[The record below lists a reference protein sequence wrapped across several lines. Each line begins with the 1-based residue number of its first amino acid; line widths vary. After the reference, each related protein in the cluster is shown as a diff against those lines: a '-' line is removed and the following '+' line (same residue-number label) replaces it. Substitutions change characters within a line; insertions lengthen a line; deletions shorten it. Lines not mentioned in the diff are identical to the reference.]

1 MQHESHSGIRRGL
14 KASAVA
20 ILDLG
25 WCGAAPRVQDVQPMR
40 PIVIVFVDVFVHA
53 VSPTF
58 QFRNHQKQMIT
69 DGWNMLES
77 IFFIHD
83 KNDKRPVVKSI
94 RFLADLF
101 LSPC

>member
-40 PIVIVFVDVFVHA
+40 PVVIVFVDVFSCRESYISISE
-53 VSPTF
+53 SP
-58 QFRNHQKQMIT
+58 KT

-77 IFFIHD
+77 I
-83 KNDKRPVVKSI
+83 
-94 RFLADLF
+94 
-101 LSPC
+101 

>member
-40 PIVIVFVDVFVHA
+40 PVVIVFVDVFFM
-53 VSPTF
+53 P
-58 QFRNHQKQMIT
+58 
-69 DGWNMLES
+69 
-77 IFFIHD
+77 
-83 KNDKRPVVKSI
+83 
-94 RFLADLF
+94 
-101 LSPC
+101 